1 MIKCER
7 CGTWS
12 DKEWGVAI
20 PLHWDE
26 RYPHTMDTI
35 SPESP
40 GGIRGLCQA
49 CSRELSLDREKV
61 EGYINQKYINQKE
74 ECK

>member
-12 DKEWGVAI
+12 EKEWCVAI
-20 PLHWDE
+20 PLHWDHI
-26 RYPHTMDTI
+26 YPHTMEPI
-35 SPESP
+35 RPEDP

-49 CSRELSLDREKV
+49 CSRELSLSKEKAQ
-61 EGYINQKYINQKE
+61 GHIKQKE
-74 ECK
+74 ESK